1 MHLIKPFQLLN
12 ILINSWAYLVKLS
25 KIIVIFLLL
34 LYGSPVKVCFQL
46 LDVCVSSHN
55 MSLFFLCV
63 AKITKISFVLHL

>member
-34 LYGSPVKVCFQL
+34 L
-46 LDVCVSSHN
+46 
-55 MSLFFLCV
+55 
-63 AKITKISFVLHL
+63 